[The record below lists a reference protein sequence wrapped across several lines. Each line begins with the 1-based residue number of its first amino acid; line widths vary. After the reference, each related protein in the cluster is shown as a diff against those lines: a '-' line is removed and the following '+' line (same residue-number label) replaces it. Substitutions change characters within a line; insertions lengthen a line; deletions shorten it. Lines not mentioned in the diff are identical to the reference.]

1 MRNLRK
7 RRKLIRQMEQ
17 ANKIP
22 DKLMPQEIKD
32 MLDVAG
38 FRPVIENTPNSAEI
52 KINSGRSNALRC
64 LAVVAAF
71 VLVVGGFAVLRFSNT
86 QFVKKYPNSASSQS
100 ADASGLDGLRGTTYK
115 GLYNYINSN
124 SKNIEDF
131 IVDNS
136 YIFKNID
143 TLTVDDDDYV
153 ALYKQA
159 LRDHQLTPNPADI
172 QLTRSGVDITP
183 TTSINE
189 LETNIT
195 YGNAHFIT
203 DNGGIDVYIT
213 QNGNITKSEQDIF
226 ADTFLKKGLVDI
238 AEYEQYGCKF
248 APSVVAMY
256 LDNNELYAFFD
267 FILPVKSGKKNLD
280 IEYCGMCVFDVSD
293 PENIKLISEFEQ
305 PGVLEGIRKVDGKFF
320 IVSRYTRAASLLL
333 DDQKPEDIAPVRYIN
348 GEKQL
353 FEESEMYIT
362 ARDNTPSM
370 ILLSSFDGKIKAH
383 TWLQSLSPA
392 VKAAS

>member
-143 TLTVDDDDYV
+143 TLTVEDDD
-153 ALYKQA
+153 
-159 LRDHQLTPNPADI
+159 
-172 QLTRSGVDITP
+172 
-183 TTSINE
+183 
-189 LETNIT
+189 
-195 YGNAHFIT
+195 
-203 DNGGIDVYIT
+203 
-213 QNGNITKSEQDIF
+213 
-226 ADTFLKKGLVDI
+226 
-238 AEYEQYGCKF
+238 
-248 APSVVAMY
+248 
-256 LDNNELYAFFD
+256 
-267 FILPVKSGKKNLD
+267 
-280 IEYCGMCVFDVSD
+280 
-293 PENIKLISEFEQ
+293 
-305 PGVLEGIRKVDGKFF
+305 
-320 IVSRYTRAASLLL
+320 
-333 DDQKPEDIAPVRYIN
+333 
-348 GEKQL
+348 
-353 FEESEMYIT
+353 
-362 ARDNTPSM
+362 
-370 ILLSSFDGKIKAH
+370 
-383 TWLQSLSPA
+383 
-392 VKAAS
+392 